1 MNSKFRWTPSTPLPE
16 DLEGLGD
23 EALHVLHSRL
33 RRQMD
38 AECSAGLLAWE
49 TEVRLHEVR
58 AELDRRENGEPSLI
72 NWSNRTAVLS
82 AG

>member
-1 MNSKFRWTPSTPLPE
+1 MNSKFRLTPSDQFPE

-38 AECSAGLLAWE
+38 AEYSAGWFPSE
-49 TEVRLHEVR
+49 TEVRLDEVR
-58 AELDRRENGEPSLI
+58 AELDRRENGEPSCI
-72 NWSNRTAVLS
+72 EWSSRAEVRHAS
-82 AG
+82 

>member
-1 MNSKFRWTPSTPLPE
+1 MKSRFRWTPSTPLPE

-38 AECSAGLLAWE
+38 AEYSEGLPDWE
-49 TEVRLHEVR
+49 TEVRLDEVR
-58 AELDRRENGEPSLI
+58 AELDRRENGELALV
-72 NWSNRTAVLS
+72 NWSYRSDVLS